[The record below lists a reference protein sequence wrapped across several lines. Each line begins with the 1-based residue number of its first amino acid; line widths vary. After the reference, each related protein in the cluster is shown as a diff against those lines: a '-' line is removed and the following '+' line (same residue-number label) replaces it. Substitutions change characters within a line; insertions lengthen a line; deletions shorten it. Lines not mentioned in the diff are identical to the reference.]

1 MALSE
6 EEKKTIADA
15 EAHGFDKLN
24 LLPPQQTRD
33 LMKQAPANPNPTSV
47 GQVINTVIEK
57 DQIPII
63 YMPEEKEIN

>member
-6 EEKKTIADA
+6 EVKKTINA

-33 LMKQAPANPNPTSV
+33 LMKQAPANPNPTAV
-47 GQVINTVIEK
+47 GRVINV
-57 DQIPII
+57 
-63 YMPEEKEIN
+63 Y